1 MPLPEPLPLLSFA
14 ASALVAFMFGL
25 VIAAQFPA
33 ARRDRAL
40 RSRAGALLLWASCG
54 IAAALALSAVTF
66 AADALA
72 WPYAVIAAG
81 LAFLAAP
88 FGMHLLPLAATEGR
102 LGLAVFSIV
111 AAGGVIALQLGRQ

>member
-14 ASALVAFMFGL
+14 VCALVAFMFGL

-40 RSRAGALLLWASCG
+40 RSGAGALLLWASCG
-54 IAAALALSAVTF
+54 VAAALTVATITF
-66 AADALA
+66 AAAALA

-102 LGLAVFSIV
+102 LGLAVFSAI
-111 AAGGVIALQLGRQ
+111 AIGGLVTLQVVR